1 MGCQVRFAGSGPD
14 RLGMSGSAVR
24 LRVTGDGLRGDGVKE
39 MSCQRQSLIYKCGQ
53 SEWEGTGPETC
64 LLPSYL
70 VARGVE
76 TLGVI
81 CFA

>member
-1 MGCQVRFAGSGPD
+1 MNGLSGEIRGLGAGSTRCVWECGKV
-14 RLGMSGSAVR
+14 A
-24 LRVTGDGLRGDGVKE
+24 GDGLRGDGVKE